1 MKNCYTITTFPV
13 HVCLSSCHRWVYVI
27 TITGKGLRSFS
38 IEAWA
43 PNGRTLCAFVE
54 TAFGLG
60 ETRRITCGLGTV
72 GGRIGIVLRSNEP
85 LQLCE
90 VQVFGARG
98 KLLFINILPFAQI
111 KLYNDE

>member
-1 MKNCYTITTFPV
+1 VFR
-13 HVCLSSCHRWVYVI
+13 LSSCHICVYVT
-27 TITGKGLRSFS
+27 TITAKALRSFS

-60 ETRRITCGLGTV
+60 ETRRITCQLGTV
-72 GGRIGIVLRSNEP
+72 GGRIRIVRRSNEQ

-90 VQVFGARG
+90 VQVFGARS
-98 KLLFINILPFAQI
+98 KFLLTNTLPFVDI